1 MRMYRLDNKN
11 KYCEVHQWEHA
22 DWLRFDNPSL
32 DEIDQ
37 LHQKTNI
44 PKDFI
49 TSALDPYEIA
59 RQEKFTTA
67 EGEEVKLIIIQYPLD
82 VEQNRDSVEYEILPL
97 SIILHP
103 DGIITVSSR
112 NIPFLEEIASNDFLG
127 SETNLAHGEIEE
139 SHLVLKILWKVTNQ
153 YINGTTEIDIAI
165 NQMEDN
171 ILKTTKNKI
180 FNQLISVHKSLV
192 YFRTGITRN
201 HEQVLTLNH
210 IEELFTNKLSNELL
224 HDITVYSNQAKAM
237 VEVSDEMIRH
247 LSETFSSAISYNLN
261 IVMKFLT
268 SLTILL
274 AIPEVVGAIWG
285 MNVPIPFQESP
296 TIFHAIL
303 IAMVAIS
310 ILIIAWFKKKDY
322 L

>member
-1 MRMYRLDNKN
+1 MRMYRLDNNN
-11 KYCEVHQWEHA
+11 KYCEVHQWEQA

-59 RQEKFTTA
+59 RQETFVTV
-67 EGEEVKLIIIQYPLD
+67 EGKEVKLIIIQYPLD
-82 VEQNRDSVEYEILPL
+82 VEQNRDSVEYDTLPL

-103 DGIITVSSR
+103 EGIITVSSK
-112 NIPFLEEIASNDFLG
+112 NTPFLEEIASNNFLG

-153 YINGTTEIDIAI
+153 YIIGITEIDEAI
-165 NQMEDN
+165 NQMQIS
-171 ILKTTKNKI
+171 ILKTSKNKI

-192 YFRTGITRN
+192 FFRTGITRN
-201 HEQVLTLNH
+201 HEQVLKLDH
-210 IEELFTNKLSNELL
+210 IEELVSNKLSNELL
-224 HDITVYSNQAKAM
+224 HDIKVYSNQAKAM
-237 VEVSDEMIRH
+237 VEVSDEIIRH
-247 LSETFSSAISYNLN
+247 LSDTFSNAISYNLN

-274 AIPEVVGAIWG
+274 AIPEVLGAIWG

-296 TIFHAIL
+296 SMFYIIL

-310 ILIIAWFKKKDY
+310 VFIVAWFKNKDY